1 MKKSD
6 IAKVIVAT
14 VLVIIVCTG
23 LAFMIGSSVG
33 KKKAKET
40 FVIPP
45 TTQAPTTEAPIITP
59 EIVVDKETVKEVIAP
74 AGELISY
81 KYFYTDAGSY
91 KKSQVITDTD
101 FVIPF
106 TTDETVYT
114 FSGTIGAGIDL
125 EDIDYTVDNDRKVIT
140 VYLPEPKVLSNEI
153 DTDSFQTYDV
163 KKSIFT
169 SSSLQDYTQFI
180 GELKKSEEDKLNSN
194 REFWNQLKKNT
205 EKTISGLM
213 SANEQLEEYVV
224 KFEWNET
231 SK

>member
-6 IAKVIVAT
+6 IIKVIVASL
-14 VLVIIVCTG
+14 LVIIICTA

-40 FVIPP
+40 FVIP
-45 TTQAPTTEAPIITP
+45 TTEAPTTEAPIITP
-59 EIVVDKETVKEVIAP
+59 EITIDKQTVEEIIAP
-74 AGELISY
+74 AGELVSY
-81 KYFYTDAGSY
+81 KYYYTDAGSY
-91 KKSQVITDTD
+91 KKSQTITDTD

-125 EDIDYTVDNDRKVIT
+125 NDVDFDVDNDRKVIT

-153 DTDSFQTYDV
+153 DEKSFQTYDV
-163 KKSIFT
+163 RRSIFT
-169 SSSLQDYTQFI
+169 SSDLKDYTQFI
-180 GELKKSEEDKLNSN
+180 GELKASEEDKLNSN
-194 REFWNQLKKNT
+194 REFWDQLRKNT

-213 SANEQLEEYVV
+213 SANDQLDEYVI
-224 KFEWNET
+224 KYEWNET